1 MIYTSKTRP
10 EPRALE
16 LANQYRVPVF
26 LADKTTSNFMAAIIN
41 WLNVQLAP
49 RISIHGV
56 LVDVYGEGVLIMG
69 ESGIGKSEAAL
80 ELIKRGHRL
89 VTDDVVEIHKVSDD
103 TLVGRSPEITKHF
116 IELRG
121 IGIVDV
127 KTLFGVECV
136 KETQQIDMVIKLED
150 WDKDKDYDRLGL
162 QEEYTEFLGNKVVC
176 HSLPVRP
183 GRNLA
188 IIVET
193 AAVNHRQKKMG
204 YNAAQELY
212 RRVQESMARKK

>member
-1 MIYTSKTRP
+1 M
-10 EPRALE
+10 
-16 LANQYRVPVF
+16 F

-103 TLVGRSPEITKHF
+103 TLAGTLSGDHEAFHRATRHRH
-116 IELRG
+116 RG
-121 IGIVDV
+121 CEDSVRRR
-127 KTLFGVECV
+127 ECV

-150 WDKDKDYDRLGL
+150 WDKDKDYDRLACRRNTRSSWATRWYVIL
-162 QEEYTEFLGNKVVC
+162 SRCAPDEIWRL
-176 HSLPVRP
+176 SWRP
-183 GRNLA
+183 RLSTTDRRRWATTRRRSCTAGCRRPWPEKIHKARGGR
-188 IIVET
+188 I
-193 AAVNHRQKKMG
+193 
-204 YNAAQELY
+204 
-212 RRVQESMARKK
+212 